1 MSLPT
6 INTQRQL
13 RAIKALFENTRVSS
27 FEVQTKA
34 GVLNAPELI
43 ASLRKL
49 GWEIICIRETMK
61 DRDGHKCR
69 PGYYFL
75 TDSSRLQANEVIKGQ
90 ESDALNVDPL
100 AKKPTN

>member
-1 MSLPT
+1 MTLPT

-13 RAIKALFENTRVSS
+13 RAIKALFNSEKISS
-27 FEVQTKA
+27 FELQTKA

-49 GWEIICIRETMK
+49 GWDIPCIRETIK

-69 PGYYFL
+69 PGYYSL
-75 TDSSRLQANEVIKGQ
+75 TESSRLQANEVLKGQ
-90 ESDALNVDPL
+90 ENVF
-100 AKKPTN
+100 A